1 MMAPTP
7 VMTPVE
13 AARPIGNMAEGART
27 PSAAGQALALPSNNQ
42 MGTISLGTLIQ
53 YINQRTYSDLLNL
66 AEM

>member
-1 MMAPTP
+1 MMAPSPATTP
-7 VMTPVE
+7 LEGGSV
-13 AARPIGNMAEGART
+13 MAEGGVRG
-27 PSAAGQALALPSNNQ
+27 AGPTSTTMALATNNQ